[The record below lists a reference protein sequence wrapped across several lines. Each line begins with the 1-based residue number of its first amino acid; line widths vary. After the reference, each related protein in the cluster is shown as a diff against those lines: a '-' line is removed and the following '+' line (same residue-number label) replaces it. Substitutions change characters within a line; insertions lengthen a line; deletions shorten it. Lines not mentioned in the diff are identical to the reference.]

1 MWPKMLKRDFT
12 KETTIMERPNSD
24 RGSSHGPSAG
34 SRERRP
40 MRREGG
46 GKHFF
51 KGKRKHCRFCSD
63 GIAVDYKN
71 VALLRTFITERA
83 KIMPR
88 RSSGTCAKHQ
98 RKLTTAIRRARVLAL
113 LPFTIE

>member
-1 MWPKMLKRDFT
+1 MEK
-12 KETTIMERPNSD
+12 TTSSGE
-24 RGSSHGPSAG
+24 GSRSSGFRGPSSGG

-40 MRREGG
+40 MRSREGG

-63 GIAVDYKN
+63 GTVVDYKN
-71 VALLRTFITERA
+71 VALLRTFVTERA

-88 RSSGTCAKHQ
+88 RSTGTCAKHQ
-98 RKLTTAIRRARVLAL
+98 RQLTAAIRRARVLAL
-113 LPFTIE
+113 IPFTIE